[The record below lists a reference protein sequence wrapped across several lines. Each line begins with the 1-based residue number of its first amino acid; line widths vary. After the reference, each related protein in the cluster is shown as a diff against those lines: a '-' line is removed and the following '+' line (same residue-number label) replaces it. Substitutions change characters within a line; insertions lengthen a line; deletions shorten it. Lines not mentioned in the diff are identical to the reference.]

1 MKLCLMNMMAHP
13 IKLYLPKIARDA
25 AQIFGEA
32 EPMDCIQRISG
43 DRFIGRLAMK
53 TGMSMQ
59 YLLKIDA
66 MLSEMFGATLL
77 DAIQTLALEI
87 SSFSNNEWEIPPG
100 QLINLVIEAL
110 DDKVETIKKGKM
122 PNILSVHSMVVSALG
137 TDFCKIQLGVVKH
150 FLDHFLGS
158 MRGGR
163 AITCTAFQKLT
174 HLYENTSFEAR
185 EAQRHLLIMCQL
197 NERQNKRYLSALIRQ
212 FFDCGICSLPV
223 SFILGGGPMIWG
235 WKLYSGEMHFR
246 PLEVGSKHY
255 GTGYKP
261 NVDGIS
267 VCTKMPF
274 WGNLLFNQDSHLNDP
289 ILSDLNAIT
298 AELLTLQDFLS
309 KACDMLN
316 GKIVDNMARE
326 LRNLFR
332 NTGCTFLRT
341 QLQGF
346 AVEFRNLIAG
356 LGAVTSTHISLNN
369 LRDSLTAM
377 LFHVREFTPSGIAGL
392 DYDQLLLA
400 GSCASSPSTGS
411 EGSVE
416 SEPEFQIVKIGNKLL
431 RKAKHGESKAKCAR
445 KLQL

>member
-1 MKLCLMNMMAHP
+1 MMAHP

-25 AQIFGEA
+25 ARIFGEA
-32 EPMDCIQRISG
+32 EPMESTQRISG

-59 YLLKIDA
+59 YLLKVDA

-87 SSFSNNEWEIPPG
+87 SSFSNNDWEIPPG

-137 TDFCKIQLGVVKH
+137 TDFYNIQLGFIKH
-150 FLDHFLGS
+150 FLEDFLGS
-158 MRGGR
+158 NWEGDSKYGN
-163 AITCTAFQKLT
+163 AFQKLV
-174 HLYENTSFEAR
+174 HLYENTAFEAR
-185 EAQRHLLIMCQL
+185 EGQRHLLTMCQL
-197 NERQNKRYLSALIRQ
+197 SERQNKKYLTALIRH
-212 FFDCGICSLPV
+212 FFDCGNCFLPV
-223 SFILGGGPMIWG
+223 SFILGGGPNLWG
-235 WKLYSGEMHFR
+235 WILVSGEMHFKA
-246 PLEVGSKHY
+246 LKVGSRHY
-255 GTGYKP
+255 GTGCRP
-261 NVDGIS
+261 NIDGSS
-267 VCTKMPF
+267 VCTRMPF
-274 WGNLLFNQDSHLNDP
+274 WGNLMFKQDSHLCDP
-289 ILSDLNAIT
+289 ILSNYDVIT
-298 AELLTLQDFLS
+298 SELLVLRNFLTKS
-309 KACDMLN
+309 CEMLN
-316 GKIVDNMARE
+316 GGMVENMARE

-332 NTGCTFLRT
+332 NTGCPFLCT

-377 LFHVREFTPSGIAGL
+377 LLHVQEFTPEGISGL
-392 DYDQLLLA
+392 DFDQLLLA
-400 GSCASSPSTGS
+400 GSCASSPSTDS
-411 EGSVE
+411 ENSVDDE
-416 SEPEFQIVKIGNKLL
+416 HEMQIVKIGNKLL
-431 RKAKHGESKAKCAR
+431 RKAKHGELKVKCAR